1 MPIITFDST
10 GEVAD
15 EFAEGSI
22 NGRPYLDKKALLF
35 RTGRHKGKNYTEA
48 DLDRTV
54 SSFAAPQSETDW
66 SVPLQIDHSP
76 SAANTRGHVREV
88 FREGKTLRG
97 SVRFVGAEAV
107 ENAKN
112 GNWKKLSVGLR
123 EDFSLHHVAICPHPF
138 ITDAQVFEEE
148 SEAPNMPDEKP
159 DTQKF
164 TDLEA
169 KLQEF
174 EEKTAKM
181 QARMDE
187 QNTVIEKQA
196 TVLKFNEVS
205 KRIDQFCEDGKTVP
219 AMRTAELKLMETF
232 SDEQM
237 ALYEAVK
244 TVQPKVIEFAVLGT
258 QVSQR
263 APRQA
268 KEELDPVAEAKKLHE
283 EYIAG
288 GKA

>member
-1 MPIITFDST
+1 MQVITFDG
-10 GEVAD
+10 GEVAE

-22 NGRPYLDKKALLF
+22 NGSPYLDKKALLF
-35 RTGRHKGKNYTEA
+35 RTCRRNGKNYDEA
-48 DLDRTV
+48 SLDKTV
-54 SSFAAPQSETDW
+54 SSFSAPKSDSDW
-66 SVPLQIDHSP
+66 SVPLQLDHS
-76 SAANTRGHVREV
+76 SNAANTRGHVRELS
-88 FREGKTLRG
+88 RDGKTLIG
-97 SVRFVGAEAV
+97 TVRFVGAEAV

-123 EDFSLHHVAICPHPF
+123 EDFSLHHVAITAHPY
-138 ITDAQVFEEE
+138 IADAQVFEEE

-174 EEKTAKM
+174 EDQTAKM

-205 KRIDQFCEDGKTVP
+205 KRIDAFCEDGKTVP

-268 KEELDPVAEAKKLHE
+268 EEELDPVAEAKKLHE

>member
-1 MPIITFDST
+1 MPIITFDG
-10 GEVAD
+10 GEVAE

-22 NGRPYLDKKALLF
+22 NGSPYLDKKALLF
-35 RTGRHKGKNYTEA
+35 RTCRRNGKNYDEA
-48 DLDRTV
+48 SLDKTV
-54 SSFAAPQSETDW
+54 SSFSAPKSDSDW
-66 SVPLQIDHSP
+66 SVPLQLDHS
-76 SAANTRGHVREV
+76 SNAANTRGHVRELSGD
-88 FREGKTLRG
+88 GKTLMG
-97 SVRFVGAEAV
+97 TVRFVGAEAV

-174 EEKTAKM
+174 QDQTAKM
-181 QARMDE
+181 QAKMDE
-187 QNTVIEKQA
+187 QNALIAKQSA
-196 TVLKFNEVS
+196 VLKFTEVS
-205 KRIDQFCEDGKTVP
+205 NRIAKFCEDGKTVP
-219 AMRTAELKLMETF
+219 AMREAELKLMETF
-232 SDEQM
+232 SDEQL

-268 KEELDPVAEAKKLHE
+268 EDELDPVAEAKKLHE

>member
-1 MPIITFDST
+1 MQVITFDG
-10 GEVAD
+10 GEVAE

-22 NGRPYLDKKALLF
+22 NGSPYLDKKALLF
-35 RTGRHKGKNYTEA
+35 RTCRRNGKNYDEA
-48 DLDRTV
+48 SLDKTV
-54 SSFAAPQSETDW
+54 SSFSAPKSDSDW
-66 SVPLQIDHSP
+66 SVPLQLDHS
-76 SAANTRGHVREV
+76 SNAANTRGHVRELS
-88 FREGKTLRG
+88 RDGKTLIG
-97 SVRFVGAEAV
+97 TVRFVGAEAV

-174 EEKTAKM
+174 QDQTAKM
-181 QARMDE
+181 QAKMDE
-187 QNTVIEKQA
+187 QNALIAKQSA
-196 TVLKFNEVS
+196 VLKFTEVS
-205 KRIDQFCEDGKTVP
+205 NRIAKFCEDGKTVP
-219 AMRTAELKLMETF
+219 AMREAELKLMETF
-232 SDEQM
+232 SDEQL

-263 APRQA
+263 APRQT
-268 KEELDPVAEAKKLHE
+268 EDELDPVAEAKKLHE

>member
-1 MPIITFDST
+1 MPIITFGG
-10 GEVAD
+10 GEVAE
-15 EFAEGSI
+15 EFSEGTI
-22 NGRPYLDKKALLF
+22 NGSPYLDKKALLF
-35 RTGRHKGKNYTEA
+35 RTCRRNGKNYNEA
-48 DLDRTV
+48 SLDRTV
-54 SSFAAPQSETDW
+54 SMFSAPKSDGDW
-66 SVPLQIDHSP
+66 SVPLQLDHSP

-88 FREGKTLRG
+88 FREGKTLMG
-97 SVRFVGAEAV
+97 TVRFVGNEAV

-123 EDFSLHHVAICPHPF
+123 GDFSLHHVAITPHPF
-138 ITDAQVFEEE
+138 IEDAQVFEEE
-148 SEAPNMPDEKP
+148 SEAPTMPEDKT

-174 EEKTAKM
+174 QEQTAKM
-181 QARMDE
+181 QAKMDE
-187 QNTVIEKQA
+187 QNALIAKQSA
-196 TVLKFNEVS
+196 VLKFTEVS
-205 KRIDQFCEDGKTVP
+205 NRIAKFCEDGKTVP
-219 AMRTAELKLMETF
+219 AMREAELKLMETF

-268 KEELDPVAEAKKLHE
+268 EDEMDPAAEAKRLHE